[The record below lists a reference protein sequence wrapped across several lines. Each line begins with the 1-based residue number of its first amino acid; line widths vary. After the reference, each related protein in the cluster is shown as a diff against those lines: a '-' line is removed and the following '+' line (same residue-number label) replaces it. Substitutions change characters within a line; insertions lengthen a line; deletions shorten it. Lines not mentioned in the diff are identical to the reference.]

1 MCVCVFDV
9 HTHTMIHSGF
19 IYKHEK
25 MFSAH
30 DLCRFVTTSNNQ
42 NFHRNKLKL
51 KKIIGFHMSLFNCRE
66 SFRLILT

>member
-1 MCVCVFDV
+1 MCVYLMY
-9 HTHTMIHSGF
+9 THTMIHSGF

-25 MFSAH
+25 MFSPH
-30 DLCRFVTTSNNQ
+30 DLCRFVTTANY
-42 NFHRNKLKL
+42 HRNKLKL